1 MNRQIRR
8 AKAALEK
15 KHGRPLTD
23 AEIATLLRTDE
34 KSRAGGVKQP
44 KTDPNTKL
52 PST

>member
-23 AEIATLLRTDE
+23 AEIANLLRIDA
-34 KSRAGGVKQP
+34 KSRSGSAKRP
-44 KTDPNTKL
+44 KDDPNTKL

>member
-23 AEIATLLRTDE
+23 AEIATLLRIDE
-34 KSRAGGVKQP
+34 KSRVGGGKQA
-44 KTDPNTKL
+44 KVDPNTKL
-52 PST
+52 PGT

>member
-23 AEIATLLRTDE
+23 AEVATLLRMDE
-34 KSRAGGVKQP
+34 KSRAGGAKQP
-44 KTDPNTKL
+44 KVDPNTKL
-52 PST
+52 PGT